1 MTVGLGVSSSR
12 RYLLG
17 SILSPEGRLT
27 YLTVLT
33 DSDFREVS
41 IVQPDPWTGGLCIYI
56 SAFASPAAEDRSR
69 SKRHGEI
76 QCDSQ
81 GKPCIL
87 ARCAFN
93 FLVPYLSLAI
103 RCNS

>member
-1 MTVGLGVSSSR
+1 MVTVGLGVRSSR

-41 IVQPDPWTGGLCIYI
+41 IVQPEPWAGDCAYI
-56 SAFASPAAEDRSR
+56 PVLLQAQQPKIEVDLSAMVKFS
-69 SKRHGEI
+69 
-76 QCDSQ
+76 
-81 GKPCIL
+81 
-87 ARCAFN
+87 
-93 FLVPYLSLAI
+93 AI
-103 RCNS
+103 VKESHVD

>member
-41 IVQPDPWTGGLCIYI
+41 IVQPDP
-56 SAFASPAAEDRSR
+56 
-69 SKRHGEI
+69 
-76 QCDSQ
+76 
-81 GKPCIL
+81 
-87 ARCAFN
+87 
-93 FLVPYLSLAI
+93 
-103 RCNS
+103 